1 MPSRNAD
8 SIFKKIYDIL
18 AAALSGPGEESPASG
33 VKVVAAAGTQVA
45 IGGNVDVRGLIV
57 VADVD
62 NGGNIYAG
70 PSTVD
75 SATGVKLPPGG
86 ILPAGNVN
94 LSEIYID
101 ADVSGEG
108 VSYYYTT

>member
-1 MPSRNAD
+1 MPGRNAD
-8 SIFKKIYDIL
+8 NIFKMIYDLLANHL
-18 AAALSGPGEESPASG
+18 AAGGDTPVSGQKT
-33 VKVVAAAGTQVA
+33 VTAAGTQVA
-45 IGGNVDVRGLIV
+45 IGGDVNVLGLIV

-62 NGGNIYAG
+62 NGGNIYVG

-86 ILPAGNVN
+86 ILPCGNVN
-94 LSEIYID
+94 LSTLYID
-101 ADVSGEG
+101 SDVSGEG